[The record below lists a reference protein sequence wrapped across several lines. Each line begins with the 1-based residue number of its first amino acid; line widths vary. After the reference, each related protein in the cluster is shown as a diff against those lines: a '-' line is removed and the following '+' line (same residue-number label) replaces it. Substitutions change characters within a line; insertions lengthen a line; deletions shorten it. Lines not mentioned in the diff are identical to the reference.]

1 MTDAVEQRRRAR
13 ETRRAVVTGPWE
25 LPRNGSHG
33 DWRSEITSR
42 SAQLRARLPGA
53 PAVRA
58 VSAGAAAGVLAG
70 LLAAG
75 RKARGK
81 DGNVVSGEVAVHL
94 LNRIELLNVRLQ
106 LRHAHRTLPTR
117 IDVHHVS
124 ADASAKR

>member
-25 LPRNGSHG
+25 LPKNGSVG
-33 DWRSEITSR
+33 QWGSEITNR
-42 SAQLRARLPGA
+42 SADLRARLSGRPG
-53 PAVRA
+53 VGA
-58 VSAGAAAGVLAG
+58 VSAGVVVGVPAG
-70 LLAAG
+70 LLAVG
-75 RKARGK
+75 RKAKGK

-124 ADASAKR
+124 GSRY

>member
-13 ETRRAVVTGPWE
+13 ETRRAVVTGPW
-25 LPRNGSHG
+25 
-33 DWRSEITSR
+33 D
-42 SAQLRARLPGA
+42 PG
-53 PAVRA
+53 VGA
-58 VSAGAAAGVLAG
+58 VSAGVVAGVLAG

-75 RKARGK
+75 RKAKGK

-94 LNRIELLNVRLQ
+94 LDRIELLNVRLQ

-124 ADASAKR
+124 GSR

>member
-13 ETRRAVVTGPWE
+13 EMRRAGPWTP
-25 LPRNGSHG
+25 PRNGSLG
-33 DWRSEITSR
+33 YWRSEITNR
-42 SAQLRARLPGA
+42 SALLRARLPDA
-53 PAVRA
+53 PGVRA

-75 RKARGK
+75 RKARRK

-106 LRHAHRTLPTR
+106 LRHARRTLPTR

-124 ADASAKR
+124 ADASANR